1 MNREDKSLEVLEL
14 LGEHHEFMETI
25 KNVAVFGDDHGN
37 DAAWWSDYR
46 LSDEN
51 IKSHF
56 KIKNFVTKNQTRG
69 NNKRSNIKVIEA
81 DISKTSEDNES
92 FEIIWANSC
101 LQTSSNPL
109 KTLKHWWDLLKED
122 GMLVVSVPQTSFIND
137 LGRWQM
143 YSRSGEYFSWNMV
156 NLIQSLAVCGFDCRD
171 GHFKQKRHEPYIWAS
186 VYKGSVPPQNPAT
199 TSWYDLKD
207 LGLTP
212 IYLDNCIDRFGY
224 VKHEFLKVEWL
235 DHSIYDIALESL
247 P

>member
-25 KNVAVFGDDHGN
+25 KNVAVFGDAHGN

-46 LSDEN
+46 LDDEHE
-51 IKSHF
+51 KSHY

-69 NNKRSNIKVIEA
+69 SNKRSNIKVIET
-81 DISKTSEDNES
+81 DISETSEDKES

-101 LQTSSNPL
+101 LQNSSNPL

-122 GMLVVSVPQTSFIND
+122 GMLVVSVPQTSFIDD

-171 GHFKQKRHEPYIWAS
+171 GHFKQKRHESYIWAS
-186 VYKGSVPPQNPAT
+186 VYKGSVPPQDPAT

-212 IYLDNCIDRFGY
+212 IILDNCIDRFGY

-235 DHSIYDIALESL
+235 DHSVYDIALESL